1 MTNDENTQRGF
12 RIYAQLLII
21 EDLKS
26 AVNSNLLRVLLILN
40 NTGYAVSR
48 DGQCQMALTLPVC

>member
-21 EDLKS
+21 EGLKS

-48 DGQCQMALTLPVC
+48 NRQCQMALTLPVC